1 MGVSRDRLDLD
12 MLMAE
17 DEFISGMPPPP
28 YPFPVPQWDLNPV
41 TGALGLFRP
50 RRVETMCASHQAT
63 VEVLK
68 KRLEA
73 LQVCMY

>member
-1 MGVSRDRLDLD
+1 MD

-28 YPFPVPQWDLNPV
+28 YPFPVPQWDLKPV

-50 RRVETMCASHQAT
+50 RRVETMCESHQAT